1 MARRPFDP
9 TKARGGDGGGLFDE
23 APPPPMPPAAREPPA
38 SASASA
44 ADAPPPPA
52 ASSSIGVLELSRR
65 IEAALGRLPPRLEVV
80 GQIANLRRLGG
91 HLYFT
96 LREEGASIGAV
107 MWASVAKQLADPPA
121 DGDEVEVVAQ
131 VVHYAPHGRTQLQV
145 FRVRPRGLGSLEMA
159 YRRLCE
165 ELRGLGWF
173 DEARKATLPWFPRR
187 IAVVTAA
194 GSAALADCLRIA
206 ALRCPAIGLV
216 VVPVRVQ
223 GSEAAA
229 EVSRAVAAID
239 RVASRMRIDA
249 ICVTRGGGS
258 AEDLAAFNERRV
270 VEAVH
275 RCRTPIVAAIGH
287 ESDQSVVELVADR
300 RASTPSA
307 AMMLLLPDRVAL
319 RQDLGRLGH
328 RLGRLLRS
336 RIAESALRL
345 EAASQHRFLKRP
357 SERLAAERRE
367 LEARARR
374 LAAALRSAAAT
385 RRQALLRREDALRFS
400 LRLPSREGVAMLG
413 RRLRGAASQSLRE
426 RRLAVEAAAA
436 RLRGVG
442 PAEVLARGY
451 AIPLD
456 EAGRLIRGVAAAPA
470 GAAFRLA
477 VADGWI
483 DATSRGGRRGDPL
496 AGEGASEDGGPGGS
510 GGSPPVESAP

>member
-1 MARRPFDP
+1 M
-9 TKARGGDGGGLFDE
+9 
-23 APPPPMPPAAREPPA
+23 
-38 SASASA
+38 
-44 ADAPPPPA
+44 
-52 ASSSIGVLELSRR
+52 LELSRR
-65 IEAALGRLPPRLEVV
+65 IEAALARLPSRLEVV
-80 GQIANLRRLGG
+80 GQIANLRRSSG

-96 LREEGASIGAV
+96 LREEGATIGAV
-107 MWASVAKQLADPPA
+107 MWASVARHLADPPA
-121 DGDEVEVVAQ
+121 DGDEVEVLAQ

-145 FRVRPRGLGSLEMA
+145 FRIRPRGLGSLEMA

-165 ELRGLGWF
+165 ELRALGWF
-173 DEARKATLPWFPRR
+173 EEARKLPLPAFPRR

-223 GSEAAA
+223 GSGAAA

-258 AEDLAAFNERRV
+258 IEDLAAFNDRGL

-287 ESDQSVVELVADR
+287 ESDQSIVELVADR

-319 RQDLGRLGH
+319 GQDLGRLGH
-328 RLGRLLRS
+328 RLGRLMRS
-336 RIAESALRL
+336 RIAEASFRL

-357 SERLAAERRE
+357 SDRLAAERNE
-367 LEARARR
+367 LERRASL
-374 LAAALRSAAAT
+374 LAASLRHAVAG

-400 LRLPSREGVAMLG
+400 LRLPSREGVSML
-413 RRLRGAASQSLRE
+413 E
-426 RRLAVEAAAA
+426 RRLHAAAAHAVRQRRLGIDAAAA

-456 EAGRLIRGVAAAPA
+456 GGGRLIRSVAAAPA
-470 GAAFRLA
+470 GEAIRLA

-483 DATSRGGRRGDPL
+483 DATSRGVRPGDPL
-496 AGEGASEDGGPGGS
+496 AGGEGEGRWGGGS